1 MLERYSREEMLKV
14 WTDESMYQF
23 WLDIEIAVCEAYA
36 DLEKI
41 PKNVVERIK
50 EKANFDVER
59 IKELEKQTQHDMLAF
74 LSCVSE
80 YIETDDSRFIH
91 LGLTSSDV
99 KDTALSMQMKKAGVL
114 LDSAIN
120 ELLNTLKEQA
130 IDHKDTVCIGRS
142 HGVHAEPTTFGL
154 KVLNFY
160 DDIKRAKEHLKTTID
175 EVSVGMFSGAVGTF
189 ANLDPEVESMACEKL
204 GIKPA
209 VITTQVISRDRHAN
223 FVNSLAVL
231 AGVLERIAVEIRHL
245 QRTEVLE
252 VEEPFY
258 KNQKGSSAMPHKRNP
273 WRSENI
279 SGLARLVRGYAAST
293 LENIP
298 LWHERDIS
306 HSSVERIA
314 LPDSCIL
321 VDFMVSRVN
330 QIMKGLRVYPENMQE
345 NLYKFGG
352 VVFSQQILIK
362 LVYKGL
368 KREDAYNIV
377 QKYAHEAWN
386 QKDGDFRKLLE
397 NSNEIKEY
405 LTAEELEEC
414 FDPQYHLKN
423 IDHIYMQI
431 FPELKKK
438 LEKKDEEIEVVE
450 S

>member
-14 WTDESMYQF
+14 WTDDSMYKF
-23 WLDIEIAVCEAYA
+23 WLEIEIAVCEAYG
-36 DLEKI
+36 DLGKVPEK
-41 PKNVVERIK
+41 VVERIR

-59 IKELEKQTQHDMLAF
+59 IKELEKHTQHDMLAF
-74 LSCVSE
+74 LSCVAE
-80 YIETDDSRFIH
+80 YVDSDDSRFIH

-99 KDTALSMQMKKAGVL
+99 KDTALSMQMKKSGVIL
-114 LDSAIN
+114 GSSIN
-120 ELLNTLKEQA
+120 ELLAALKEMA
-130 IDHKDTVCIGRS
+130 IEHKDTVCIGRS

-154 KVLNFY
+154 KILNFY
-160 DDIKRAKEHLKTTID
+160 DDVRRCKEHVERTID

-189 ANLDPEVESMACEKL
+189 ANLDPEIENLTCEKL
-204 GIKPA
+204 GLRPA
-209 VITTQVISRDRHAN
+209 VITTQVISRDRHAS

-279 SGLARLVRGYAAST
+279 SGLARLVRGYASST

-314 LPDSCIL
+314 LPDACIL
-321 VDFMVSRVN
+321 VDFMTNRIT
-330 QIMKGLRVYPENMQE
+330 QIMRGLRVYPDNMQD
-345 NLYKFGG
+345 NLYKYGG
-352 VVFSQQILIK
+352 VVFSQQVLIK

-368 KREDAYNIV
+368 KREEAYNLV
-377 QKYAHEAWN
+377 QKLAHEAWN
-386 QKDGDFRKLLE
+386 KRTGDFKKLL
-397 NSNEIKEY
+397 NESKEITEF
-405 LTAEELEEC
+405 LTKEEIEEC
-414 FDPQYHLKN
+414 FDADYHLKN
-423 IDHIYMQI
+423 IDHIFEQC

-438 LEKKDEEIEVVE
+438 KAESAEVLE

>member
-14 WTDESMYQF
+14 WTDESMYKY
-23 WLDIEIAVCEAYA
+23 WLEIEIAVCEAYA
-36 DLEKI
+36 DLGKI
-41 PKNVVERIK
+41 PAKVVERIR
-50 EKANFDVER
+50 EKADFDVER

-80 YIETDDSRFIH
+80 YVDSDDSRFIH

-99 KDTALSMQMKKAGVL
+99 KDTALSMQMKKSGVI
-114 LDSAIN
+114 LDSSIN
-120 ELLNTLKEQA
+120 ELLAALKEIA

-154 KVLNFY
+154 KILNFH
-160 DDIKRAKEHLKTTID
+160 DDVRRCKEHVVRTID

-189 ANLDPEVESMACEKL
+189 ANLEPEIEKLACEKL
-204 GIKPA
+204 GLKPA
-209 VITTQVISRDRHAN
+209 IITTQVISRDRHAS

-279 SGLARLVRGYAAST
+279 SGLARLVRGYASST

-314 LPDSCIL
+314 LPDACIL
-321 VDFMVSRVN
+321 VDFMTNRIT
-330 QIMKGLRVYPENMQE
+330 QIMRGLRVYPDNMQE
-345 NLYKFGG
+345 NLFKYGG
-352 VVFSQQILIK
+352 VVFSQQVLIK

-368 KREDAYNIV
+368 KREEAYNLV
-377 QKYAHEAWN
+377 QKLAHEAWN
-386 QKDGDFRKLLE
+386 NRTGDFKKLLLE
-397 NSNEIKEY
+397 SKEITEFLTKE
-405 LTAEELEEC
+405 EIEEC
-414 FDPQYHLKN
+414 FEPEYHLKN
-423 IDHIYMQI
+423 IDHIFEQC

-438 LEKKDEEIEVVE
+438 KNEVTEVIE

>member
-14 WTDESMYQF
+14 WTDDSMYRF
-23 WLDIEIAVCEAYA
+23 WLEIEIAVCEAYA
-36 DLEKI
+36 ELGKI
-41 PKNVVERIK
+41 PQKVVERIRD
-50 EKANFDVER
+50 KADFDIER
-59 IKELEKQTQHDMLAF
+59 IKELEKHTQHDMLAF

-80 YIETDDSRFIH
+80 YVDSDDSRFIH

-99 KDTALSMQMKKAGVL
+99 KDTALSMQMKKAGVI
-114 LDSAIN
+114 LDSCIN
-120 ELLNTLKEQA
+120 ELLAALKELA
-130 IDHKDTVCIGRS
+130 LEHKDTVCIGRS

-154 KVLNFY
+154 KILNFY
-160 DDIKRAKEHLKTTID
+160 DDVRRCKEHVAKTID

-189 ANLDPEVESMACEKL
+189 ANLDPDVEAISCRIL
-204 GIKPA
+204 GLKPA

-314 LPDSCIL
+314 LPDACIL
-321 VDFMVSRVN
+321 VDFMTNRIT
-330 QIMKGLRVYPENMQE
+330 QIMRGLRVYPDNMQ
-345 NLYKFGG
+345 NNMYKFGG
-352 VVFSQQILIK
+352 VVFSQQVLIK

-377 QKYAHEAWN
+377 QLLAHEAWN
-386 QKDGDFRKLLE
+386 KKDGDFKKLL
-397 NSNEIKEY
+397 NESKEISEF
-405 LTAEELEEC
+405 LTKEEIEDC
-414 FDPQYHLKN
+414 FDPEYHLKN
-423 IDHIYMQI
+423 IDHIYQQI

-438 LEKKDEEIEVVE
+438 QETAEVVE